1 MGSQILPAMAVGGV
15 LQFGSAMASAGVSFV
30 RVRKFMKEA
39 NATIFAP
46 RGLVCKIQTTKKMM
60 AQVGFTDTDAKGK
73 LKLPPLEDA
82 EDLGA
87 YNPMVAIENGP
98 DGKKAEKPLE
108 KDPRLL
114 RLKALEGYIAPLEFE
129 VDTTPTNEGKL
140 SKMGQAPLRWMNKK
154 QMKKIDDAKAKSLK
168 KREKHAS
175 KVEAEEIRAQNEI
188 AELDRRMEG
197 LKEDERLE
205 LEEAKKLEL
214 EKRDAAIANIYKGA
228 DKKVNKVYKKEEKV
242 ANRIL
247 WIVIHK
253 ADGTD
258 GDSLFRV
265 GTTTTV

>member
-15 LQFGSAMASAGVSFV
+15 LQFGSVMASAGVSFV

-73 LKLPPLEDA
+73 LKLPSLEGA

-87 YNPMVAIENGP
+87 YNPMVAIDNGP
-98 DGKKAEKPLE
+98 DEEKQGKPLE

-114 RLKALEGYIAPLEFE
+114 RLKALEGYIAPLDFD
-129 VDTTPTNEGKL
+129 VADAPTNEGRL

-154 QMKKIDDAKAKSLK
+154 QMKKLDGAKAKSLK
-168 KREKHAS
+168 KREKHSAE
-175 KVEAEEIRAQNEI
+175 VEAEEIRAQNEI

-197 LKEDERLE
+197 LNEDERSE
-205 LEEAKKLEL
+205 LEMAKKLEL
-214 EKRDAAIANIYKGA
+214 EKRDAAIANIYKGT
-228 DKKVNKVYKKEEKV
+228 DKKLNKVYKKEEKV
-242 ANRIL
+242 TNRIL
-247 WIVIHK
+247 WIVIHN

-265 GTTTTV
+265 GTTATV

>member
-15 LQFGSAMASAGVSFV
+15 LQFGSVMASAGVSFV

-60 AQVGFTDTDAKGK
+60 AEVGFTNTDAKGK
-73 LKLPPLEDA
+73 LMLPPLEDIQ
-82 EDLGA
+82 DLGV
-87 YNPMVAIENGP
+87 YNPDVAVENESSG
-98 DGKKAEKPLE
+98 ENSLE

-114 RLKALEGYIAPLEFE
+114 RLKALEGYIAPLDFE
-129 VDTTPTNEGKL
+129 VAAHPTSEGKL
-140 SKMGQAPLRWMNKK
+140 SKMGQAPLRWMNRK
-154 QMKKIDDAKAKSLK
+154 QMKKLDDAKAKTMK
-168 KREKHAS
+168 KREKRSAE
-175 KVEAEEIRAQNEI
+175 VEAEEIKAQNEI

-197 LKEDERLE
+197 LKEDERYE
-205 LEEAKKLEL
+205 LEQAKQSEL
-214 EKRDAAIANIYKGA
+214 EKREAAIANIHKGT
-228 DKKVNKVYKKEEKV
+228 DKKMNKVYKKEEKV
-242 ANRIL
+242 TNRIL

-265 GTTTTV
+265 GTTTTA